1 MSVDTRQRMIEAT
14 AQLLQRGGMGAA
26 SFTDV
31 LAASGAARGVIYHHF
46 PDGKLELTREAV
58 VWTGNRVK
66 ANLVS
71 LSGTEPAEVLAEFLE
86 AIRPVV
92 AEAATGV
99 SCAVAAVVLETGQVD
114 GSLTAV
120 ASEALQ
126 SWVDAL
132 ESRLVAT
139 GATAAA
145 AHAVAVLLIVFL
157 EGTQVLCRAA
167 GGMSPFD
174 DGAAAVRAAVSA
186 LIPEKNPVGGARMTC

>member
-14 AQLLQRGGMGAA
+14 ALLLRRGGMSAA

-31 LAASGAARGVIYHHF
+31 LAASGAARGAIYHHF
-46 PDGKLELTREAV
+46 PDGKVELTREAV

-66 ANLVS
+66 TNLVTLPGS
-71 LSGTEPAEVLAEFLE
+71 EPAEVLAEFLD

-114 GSLTAV
+114 RSLTAV

-126 SWVDAL
+126 SWVDTL
-132 ESRLVAT
+132 EARLVAT
-139 GATAAA
+139 GAPAAA

-167 GGMSPFD
+167 GDMSPFD
-174 DGAAAVRAAVSA
+174 DGAAAVRAAGSA
-186 LIPEKNPVGGARMTC
+186 LTLEEKPFEIGV